1 MTYLF
6 LKRLPSPFPKKKH
19 RFWIPVSSPRGHD
32 DSASSASGVETE
44 AGTMSCGG
52 WGWTPR
58 RWDFCSYYRHN
69 RCFYTPNIEDV
80 PSQTV
85 FWWIVQ
91 KKQKMLCFF
100 LISSFFCSWVFVCF
114 ENKSH
119 VISPFIALMMSFPI
133 DWTFLHRPCTD
144 HWQVVGRT
152 ASSSSIWS
160 QSFKITAKIGRLCL
174 CTYIHRCISAQSI
187 YRYIYV
193 HKHIYMYIYIYR
205 WSKYFSIYYEYTTCA
220 YLIIYIY
227 YIVYVLCVASIFQEK
242 SLDCESDPFDSLSK
256 ELHDQ
261 VENDGQTRWNLLPPR
276 WWSSFPAKILA
287 EKYKKKSP

>member
-1 MTYLF
+1 
-6 LKRLPSPFPKKKH
+6 
-19 RFWIPVSSPRGHD
+19 
-32 DSASSASGVETE
+32 
-44 AGTMSCGG
+44 MSCGG
-52 WGWTPR
+52 WGWTPG

-100 LISSFFCSWVFVCF
+100 LISSFFCSLVFVCF

-160 QSFKITAKIGRLCL
+160 PSFKITAKIGRLC
-174 CTYIHRCISAQSI
+174 TYIHGCISAHM
-187 YRYIYV
+187 YIYIYIYNN
-193 HKHIYMYIYIYR
+193 IYMYIYIYR
-205 WSKYFSIYYEYTTCA
+205 WSKYLFYIFWIYYMC
-220 YLIIYIY
+220 ISY
-227 YIVYVLCVASIFQEK
+227 YIHILYSVCIVCGFYFSGKITGLWVWSIWFSFK
-242 SLDCESDPFDSLSK
+242 RAPWPSGK
-256 ELHDQ
+256 
-261 VENDGQTRWNLLPPR
+261 
-276 WWSSFPAKILA
+276 WWSDKMKLGSSKMMVEFPCQILA